1 MRVFASLFLTLCLGL
16 SATARA
22 ELRYFV
28 YDLAEGTAEAV
39 AKPEDVLDERYHS
52 GSLMLFVQDTAI
64 SASYAIG
71 VFEVTRA
78 QAQTMGWQT
87 VGTDPYLPF
96 STYTNQSSYDFSS
109 GRSLPANVAWP
120 TTEQWEAYAGEK
132 WKPCNAYHGRTVGT
146 NPVSKHA
153 WWESKG
159 TWTANAH
166 GVYNIYGNVAEYT
179 TDGLFH
185 GGYALRDSVD
195 GNDYDD
201 DNFGTGVAANDIGR
215 GSDNTGF
222 LGARLIYNLPEEQRH
237 TLTVTLDGETV
248 RETTHKPGEEVTIT
262 PPEPQAWHALT
273 GRAVSPEGLEIA
285 AEVGEGFAFEMP
297 GEAVTVAYA
306 STEYAEIAVV
316 GGTLALAEGR
326 DRAYVGDTVTV
337 TADAPEA
344 WQDFLGWEATG
355 IEAPDE
361 ASFAFEVTAGMADT
375 VTLTARF
382 GEHPIVL
389 IRGGAADPA
398 AEDAEGHYKPGTT
411 LTLTPAEAEDAH
423 FLRWERED
431 GTALEG
437 NTFTVPQAYGQTL
450 TLTAVYEDYPR
461 VIVQGGTASPASA
474 TGRYA
479 PGAELTLTPAVHESR
494 AFQKWV
500 LTREGAGSEDLGDA
514 DTFTV
519 PEDSYGQTL
528 TLTAVYRNRPRVI
541 VLGGDAA
548 PAGHGNGFHD
558 PGERLT
564 LTPNTPEGLRFRG
577 WRQGEGTDA
586 TILEGDTFTV
596 GDYGAPTVTLTALF
610 GEPPR
615 VLVSGGTATVS
626 SGESLGEGRYTP
638 GTVLTLKHDERVGYA
653 FLRWEGGDVS
663 GSTFTVPDSGD
674 TVLTAVYAE
683 RPRVLVAGGSANPAA
698 TNGYYSPGDRLILTP
713 DTPSGYDFDHWEGGD
728 VSGDSTYIVGD
739 YGSGTVTLTAVF
751 TVDEDAAGSRPTIH
765 LGSKTT
771 SAPHDTL
778 FGSTPA
784 SRATTVTDAYG
795 NKFVSFAYADA
806 PAVAVF
812 DLKGQALS
820 YADANDTSAAGKS
833 EKLQLRRVNAADGHD
848 FYMGVFE
855 TTRGNVHWL
864 ETLTGRDPVRIAE
877 DTAGTVYYSGAQY
890 PGDPTFE
897 DCLAM
902 LNQAFDVPTARFPT
916 PAEVIQVG
924 DAVRGENAQAGY
936 GATLDPDITE
946 AMVNFGTGYPGG
958 IKPAGSMEADPYG
971 FHDLWGNLWEQSADG
986 GIFGGA
992 CTEYQFRA
1000 CTTETRGTS
1009 QTAIAFRPVIDVE
1022 APVAITVEGAGTIWA
1037 VEGEKLFPAPTE
1049 TPDRPGYDFLGWTL
1063 GGTEIDPAAYV
1074 VRREDDGKTL
1084 AMRWEPIT
1092 LTAEFIDCEGPE
1104 AVVPGLET
1112 RVLTDP
1118 NRTLSGLTIAPKGA
1132 ATYSIGTGFA
1142 IVTFSKEAKG
1152 HVTVTATYS
1161 DPKALTAKFVD
1172 CHGPAAVAAGET
1184 YAVTP
1189 TDREAFRGLVAQPGE
1204 AVDWAL
1210 TETGATI
1217 TFAPDAS
1224 GTVTLTAL
1232 YAGRMFAASYEGCQG
1247 PETIAPG
1254 LVATLYLEPDK
1265 VLERVEIVP
1274 AGAATWDAEARTLT
1288 FAGQLTGDVTVTA
1301 HYAQPRRGFR
1311 LRLR

>member
-28 YDLAEGTAEAV
+28 YDLAEGKAEAV

-52 GSLMLFVQDTAI
+52 GSLMLFVQDTAL

-78 QAQTMGWQT
+78 QAQTMGWGT
-87 VGTDPYLPF
+87 VGSDPHLPF

-132 WKPCNAYHGRTVGT
+132 WKPCNAYHGRTDR
-146 NPVSKHA
+146 NPVLKSS
-153 WWESKG
+153 WWESRD

-195 GNDYDD
+195 GNDYND
-201 DNFGTGVAANDIGR
+201 DNFGTGVAANAIGT

-248 RETTHKPGEEVTIT
+248 RETTHKPGEAVTVT

-316 GGTLALAEGR
+316 GGTLALAEGH

-337 TADAPEA
+337 SADAPEA

-361 ASFAFEVTAGMADT
+361 ASFAFAVTAGMADT

-541 VLGGDAA
+541 VLGGDAT

-564 LTPNTPEGLRFRG
+564 LTPNTPEGLRFQG

-626 SGESLGEGRYTP
+626 SGEPLGEGRYTP

-698 TNGYYSPGDRLILTP
+698 TNGYYSPGDRLTLTP
-713 DTPSGYDFDHWEGGD
+713 DTPSGYVFDQWKGGD
-728 VSGDSTYIVGD
+728 VSGDNTYTVGD

-751 TVDEDAAGSRPTIH
+751 TVDEDAAGSRPIIH

-771 SAPHDTL
+771 ADPHDTL

-812 DLKGQALS
+812 DLKGQDLS
-820 YADANDTSAAGKS
+820 YANAYDTSAAGKS

-855 TTRGNVHWL
+855 TTVGNVAYL
-864 ETLTGRDPVRIAE
+864 EELAKASPLHITDKDSTDAYTLWQKPNG
-877 DTAGTVYYSGAQY
+877 S
-890 PGDPTFE
+890 PTFPQ
-897 DCLAM
+897 CLT
-902 LNQAFDVPTARFPT
+902 LLRDAFGLPAVRFPT
-916 PAEVIQVG
+916 QADVIAVG
-924 DAVRGENAQAGY
+924 DAVRDETPRAGY
-936 GATLDPDITE
+936 GYGTANDPDITT
-946 AMVNFGTGYPGG
+946 AMIVYNSVGEQPVGN
-958 IKPAGSMEADPYG
+958 AEVDPYG
-971 FHDLWGNLWEQSADG
+971 FYDLWGNHWETSNDG
-986 GIFGGA
+986 TPFGGSAWEPLSA
-992 CTEYQFRA
+992 CHTENA
-1000 CTTETRGTS
+1000 WGGAPTS
-1009 QTAIAFRPVIDVE
+1009 AIAFRPVIDVE

-1063 GGTEIDPAAYV
+1063 GGTEIDPDAYV

-1084 AMRWEPIT
+1084 AMRWKPIT

-1104 AVVPGLET
+1104 AVVPGLVT

-1118 NRTLSGLTIAPKGA
+1118 NRTLSGFTIVPKGA
-1132 ATYSIGTGFA
+1132 AAYSFGTGFA

-1152 HVTVTATYS
+1152 HVTVTATYN

-1172 CHGPAAVAAGET
+1172 CQGPATVAAGET

-1254 LVATLYLEPDK
+1254 LVATLYLEPDR